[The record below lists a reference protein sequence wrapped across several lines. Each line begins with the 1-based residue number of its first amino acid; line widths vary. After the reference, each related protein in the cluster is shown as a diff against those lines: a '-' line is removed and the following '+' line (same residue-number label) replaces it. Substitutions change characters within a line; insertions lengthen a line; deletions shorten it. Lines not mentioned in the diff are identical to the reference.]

1 MAGMPARSFRI
12 VPALLC
18 LVILASCSHGPVT
31 VSADG
36 ARATVVRV
44 VDGDTV
50 VLRIAG
56 RKESVRLIGV
66 DTPETKHPTKPVE
79 CFGPEASRHT
89 AGLLP
94 AGTEVLVRRD
104 TEARDVYRRLLL
116 YVYRADDGLF
126 VNRDLVAGGWA
137 VPKSY
142 PPNTA
147 HAEEFA
153 ALAATAEAAG
163 LGLWGACPR

>member
-1 MAGMPARSFRI
+1 MAGMPARSFRRI
-12 VPALLC
+12 WAVAC
-18 LVILASCSHGPVT
+18 LVVTASCSREPVA
-31 VSADG
+31 VSPAG
-36 ARATVVRV
+36 ATATVVRV

-56 RKESVRLIGV
+56 RKESIRLIGI
-66 DTPETKHPTKPVE
+66 DTPETKDPKKPVE
-79 CFGPEASRHT
+79 CFGPEASRRT
-89 AGLLP
+89 AELLP
-94 AGTEVLVRRD
+94 VGTRVTVQRD
-104 TEARDVYRRLLL
+104 AEPRDVFRRLLL
-116 YVYRADDGLF
+116 YVYRSDDGLF

-137 VPKSY
+137 VPKAY

>member
-1 MAGMPARSFRI
+1 MAGMPARSFRSI
-12 VPALLC
+12 RALACL
-18 LVILASCSHGPVT
+18 LVISSCSGGTVT
-31 VSADG
+31 VSAEG

-56 RKESVRLIGV
+56 REESVRLIGV
-66 DTPETKHPTKPVE
+66 ATPETKHPTKPVE
-79 CFGPEASRHT
+79 CFGPEASRRT
-89 AGLLP
+89 ATLLP
-94 AGTEVLVRRD
+94 VGTRVTVQRD
-104 TEARDVYRRLLL
+104 AEPRDVFRRLLL
-116 YVYRADDGLF
+116 YVYRSDDGLF

-153 ALAATAEAAG
+153 ALAAAAEAAG
-163 LGLWGACPR
+163 LGLWGVCPR